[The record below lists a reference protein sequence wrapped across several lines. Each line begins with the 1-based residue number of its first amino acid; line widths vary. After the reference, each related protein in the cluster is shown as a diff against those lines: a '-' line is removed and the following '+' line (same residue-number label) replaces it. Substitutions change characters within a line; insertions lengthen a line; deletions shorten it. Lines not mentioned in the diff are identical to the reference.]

1 MVETEIRGR
10 LTKREFD
17 ELLKLLQRD
26 GKPKDHYPRL
36 SVDISPGFD
45 PKTRTWNNQA
55 QTDLRLK
62 KSGKSEKISLKIGEY
77 HLQERKEIDVKL
89 QEGELMKAIDLFVSL
104 GFDSGMI
111 YFWESWEFEYQSF
124 EVKLSKHNEVYYTW
138 EIEAKEGNDPAVL
151 ARQLFLKPYNKEEY
165 KQAIDYVNQSIHRQF
180 SVEAVGDLMKQFKLS
195 PN

>member
-1 MVETEIRGR
+1 MIETEIRGR
-10 LTKREFD
+10 LTKESFNN
-17 ELLKLLQRD
+17 LLALFQKEGKL
-26 GKPKDHYPRL
+26 KDHYSRL

-89 QEGELMKAIDLFVSL
+89 QEGEFIKAVDLFMSL

-111 YFWESWEFEYQSF
+111 YFWESWEFEYQGF
-124 EVKLSKHNEVYYTW
+124 EIKLSKYTDEYYTW
-138 EIEAKEGNDPAVL
+138 EIETKEGEDPDVL
-151 ARQLFLKPYNKEEY
+151 ASQLSLIPYTKQEY
-165 KQAIDYVNQSIHRQF
+165 KQAIDYENQSIHQPF
-180 SVEAVGDLMKQFKLS
+180 SLDVAEQLYGRFEK
-195 PN
+195 